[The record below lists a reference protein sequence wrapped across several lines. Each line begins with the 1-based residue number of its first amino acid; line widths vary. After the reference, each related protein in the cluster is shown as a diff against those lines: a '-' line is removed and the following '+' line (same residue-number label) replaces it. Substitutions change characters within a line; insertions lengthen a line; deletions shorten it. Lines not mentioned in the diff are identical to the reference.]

1 MKINNKKIIIFDMD
15 GTLYEFKGDSFRNSG
30 LYDIIIENTLLYISN
45 KLKKTKIEAQEILN
59 FILKKYK
66 DSISIGLEKEYN
78 INRYDYFNFVWDIDA
93 KKYVKF
99 DSIINSLLLKL
110 QKNFDLVLLSD
121 APMIWIS
128 RILDY
133 LEIREIF
140 KNNIFSGEGDARK
153 EFDNAFEK
161 ICETMNIEASVCIVV
176 GDQEETDIAPAK
188 KLGMNTVFVHSDKR
202 SFLADYNIKSIAD
215 IEEALFFISRK

>member
-1 MKINNKKIIIFDMD
+1 MD

-30 LYDIIIENTLLYISN
+30 LYDFIIENTLLYISN